1 MKLSQALVELY
12 LALIKDGVLI
22 LDLTAAPD
30 NYNAPVLKAASLMD
44 NYTFYRFSK
53 ICELFVNGKDIEEIT
68 LIFHNTRSGN
78 PQVDIFFRYYFE
90 WWKKAEKI
98 WSWRNGSF
106 SPLARI
112 KFRLIDKSKRLERE
126 LERAGKEGTSGM
138 Y

>member
-53 ICELFVNGKDIEEIT
+53 IC
-68 LIFHNTRSGN
+68 
-78 PQVDIFFRYYFE
+78 
-90 WWKKAEKI
+90 
-98 WSWRNGSF
+98 
-106 SPLARI
+106 
-112 KFRLIDKSKRLERE
+112 
-126 LERAGKEGTSGM
+126 
-138 Y
+138 

>member
-30 NYNAPVLKAASLMD
+30 NYNAPVSKAASLMD

-53 ICELFVNGKDIEEIT
+53 ICELFVNGKDIREIECF
-68 LIFHNTRSGN
+68 FHNTRSST
-78 PQVDIFFRYYFE
+78 PQVDIFFKYYFE

-98 WSWRNGSF
+98 RTRRNDSF

-126 LERAGKEGTSGM
+126 LERAGK
-138 Y
+138 

>member
-22 LDLTAAPD
+22 MDLTAAPD
-30 NYNAPVLKAASLMD
+30 NYNAPVSKAASLMD

-53 ICELFVNGKDIEEIT
+53 ICELFVNGKDIREIECF
-68 LIFHNTRSGN
+68 FHKTRSGN
-78 PQVDIFFRYYFE
+78 PQVDIFFEYYFE

-98 WSWRNGSF
+98 WTWRNGKF

-112 KFRLIDKSKRLERE
+112 KLRLIDKSKRLERG
-126 LERAGKEGTSGM
+126 LERAGK
-138 Y
+138 

>member
-53 ICELFVNGKDIEEIT
+53 ICELFVNGKDTEEIA
-68 LIFHNTRSGN
+68 LIYNS
-78 PQVDIFFRYYFE
+78 PQKYA
-90 WWKKAEKI
+90 KKSVHIGGKSLFVGRDFPI
-98 WSWRNGSF
+98 SYL
-106 SPLARI
+106 PLPA
-112 KFRLIDKSKRLERE
+112 
-126 LERAGKEGTSGM
+126 
-138 Y
+138 